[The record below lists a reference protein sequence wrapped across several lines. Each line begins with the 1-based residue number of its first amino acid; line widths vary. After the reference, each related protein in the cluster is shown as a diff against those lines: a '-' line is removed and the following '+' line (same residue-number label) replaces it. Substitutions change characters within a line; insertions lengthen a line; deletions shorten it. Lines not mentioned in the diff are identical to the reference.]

1 MLRHK
6 RRVSV
11 WKVLSFYK
19 WSVAMKLKSMQ
30 VKNFKCAEDSTLFDI
45 CPVTCLVG
53 KNEAGKTSL
62 LEALHKLNSDVAE
75 LGEFDVLLEYPRRRR
90 KEYQRRSGT
99 KPDDALITRWQ
110 LEDKDVKALEE
121 KLGAGAVKSRIVEIR
136 KGYYPGQRW
145 VFVNDKTSQKVSM
158 PASVQAKM
166 EKLLPKFLYF
176 SKCNIMD
183 GRIAIDYI
191 IKKQERGKLSG
202 PERVFLALLDMVG
215 TRPEHLT
222 SIDNSEELIADLEA
236 ASAPITEQISRY
248 WSQNTTLRVSFLL
261 HSGKPQDPPPFD
273 QGQILET
280 RILNTRHNLT
290 LNFDERSTGFAW
302 FFSFLVWFSQVKRT
316 LGDNLFILLDDPGI
330 GLHAKAQEDLLR
342 YISHELEPHYQ
353 VIYTTHSPFMVE
365 ANNLQR
371 VRTVEDIISTGD
383 DGREKYLGTKV
394 GEKTLS
400 TNADTLIPLRAAL
413 GHEMMRSMVTGHK
426 TLLVESVTEA
436 LYLNWFSTRLK
447 EKGRAGLDSSWK
459 IVPCGGGEKI
469 GAFLGLFGAN
479 KGNVVVLMDMA
490 GWQNRL
496 EQLRESKL
504 MQGCGILTIDKYINN
519 EEGSIEDLIGWP
531 TYFAL
536 VNLCY
541 KLPRKKRLS
550 LTAPGETT
558 SIDDQPKRI
567 VRQVEEFFA
576 AAGSDVGT
584 FDRYK
589 PAEFLVEHARKC
601 LKKLPDLSRA
611 LDRFEELFADIN
623 ACQTS
628 PQAPTTPRHMQ
639 SHSIVDLE
647 SSKKAGQLAE
657 TEKV

>member
-1 MLRHK
+1 MEG
-6 RRVSV
+6 VI
-11 WKVLSFYK
+11 FFE

-30 VKNFKCAEDSTLFDI
+30 VKNFKCVEDSTWFDI

-99 KPDDALITRWQ
+99 KPDDALITKWE
-110 LEDKDVKALEE
+110 LEHKDVKALEE
-121 KLGAGAVKSRIVEIR
+121 KLGISAVKSRFVEIR

-145 VFVNDKTSQKVSM
+145 AFVNDKTSKKDSI
-158 PASVQAKM
+158 PASVQAKI

-202 PERVFLALLDMVG
+202 PERVFLALLDLVG

-261 HSGKPQDPPPFD
+261 HPGKPQDPPPFD

-316 LGDNLFILLDDPGI
+316 FGDNLFVLLDDPGI

-342 YISHELEPHYQ
+342 YISQELEPHYQ
-353 VIYTTHSPFMVE
+353 VIYTTHSPFMVG

-371 VRTVEDIISTGD
+371 TRTVEDIISTGD
-383 DGREKYLGTKV
+383 DGREKYLGTRV
-394 GEKTLS
+394 GEKVFS
-400 TNADTLIPLRAAL
+400 TDADTLIPLRAAL
-413 GHEMMRSMVTGHK
+413 GYEMMRSMVAGHK
-426 TLLVESVTEA
+426 TLLVESMTEA
-436 LYLNWFSTRLK
+436 FYLNWFSTRLN

-459 IVPCGGGEKI
+459 IGPCGGGEKI
-469 GAFLGLFGAN
+469 GPLRGLFGAN
-479 KGNVVVLMDMA
+479 KGNVVVLMDVD
-490 GWQNRL
+490 GGQKRL
-496 EQLRESKL
+496 EQLRDSEL
-504 MQGCGILTIDKYINN
+504 MQGCGILTMDKYIHS

-531 TYFAL
+531 TYFGL

-550 LTAPGETT
+550 LTAPDETV
-558 SIDDQPKRI
+558 SIDSQPKRL
-567 VRQVEEFFA
+567 VRRVEEYFA
-576 AAGSDVGT
+576 ADKPDIGT

-589 PAEFLVEHARKC
+589 PAEFLVEHTGKC

-611 LDRFEELFADIN
+611 LDLFEKLFADIN
-623 ACQTS
+623 TCQSS
-628 PQAPTTPRHMQ
+628 PQALKAPGYTQGRT
-639 SHSIVDLE
+639 IVDLE
-647 SSKKAGQLAE
+647 PRKKADQLAK

>member
-1 MLRHK
+1 MEG
-6 RRVSV
+6 VV
-11 WKVLSFYK
+11 FYK
-19 WSVAMKLKSMQ
+19 WSVAMKLRSMQ
-30 VKNFKCAEDSTLFDI
+30 VKNFKCVEDSTRFDI
-45 CPVTCLVG
+45 RPVTCLVG
-53 KNEAGKTSL
+53 KNEAGKTAL

-99 KPDDALITRWQ
+99 KPDDALITRWE
-110 LEDKDVKALEE
+110 LEDKDVEALEE
-121 KLGAGAVKSRIVEIR
+121 KLGIGAVKSRIVEIR

-145 VFVNDKTSQKVSM
+145 VFEDGRSSQKVSM

-183 GRIAIDYI
+183 GRIAIDFI
-191 IKKQERGKLSG
+191 IKKQQRGKLSG
-202 PERVFLALLDMVG
+202 PERVFLALLDLVG

-222 SIDNSEELIADLEA
+222 SIENSEELIADLEA
-236 ASAPITEQISRY
+236 ASAPITEQIARY

-261 HSGKPQDPPPFD
+261 HPGKPQDPPPFD

-302 FFSFLVWFSQVKRT
+302 FFSFLVWFSQVKKT
-316 LGDNLFILLDDPGI
+316 FGENLFILLDDPGI

-342 YISHELEPHYQ
+342 YISQELEPYYQ
-353 VIYTTHSPFMVE
+353 VIYTTHSPFMVDS
-365 ANNLQR
+365 NDLQR
-371 VRTVEDIISTGD
+371 ARTVEDIISTGD

-394 GEKTLS
+394 GEKVFS
-400 TNADTLIPLRAAL
+400 TDTDTLIPLRTAL
-413 GHEMMRSMVTGHK
+413 GYEMMQSMVTGHK
-426 TLLVESVTEA
+426 TLLVEGMTEA
-436 LYLNWFSTRLK
+436 FYLNWFSTRLN
-447 EKGRAGLDSSWK
+447 EKGRTGLDSSWK

-479 KGNVVVLMDMA
+479 KGDVVVLMDVA
-490 GWQNRL
+490 GGQKRL
-496 EQLRESKL
+496 EQLRESEL
-504 MQGCGILTIDKYINN
+504 MQGCGILTMDKYIHS
-519 EEGSIEDLIGWP
+519 EEGSVEDLIGQS
-531 TYFAL
+531 TYFGL

-541 KLPRKKRLS
+541 KLPRKKRLP
-550 LTAPGETT
+550 LTAPDESV
-558 SIDDQPKRI
+558 SISGQPKRL
-567 VRQVEEFFA
+567 VRRVEEYFA
-576 AAGSDVGT
+576 AAGLDIGS

-589 PAEFLVEHARKC
+589 PVEFLVEHTGKC
-601 LKKLPDLSRA
+601 LKKLPDLSSA

-623 ACQTS
+623 TCQAS
-628 PQAPTTPRHMQ
+628 PQALKAPGQIQTRA
-639 SHSIVDLE
+639 IVDLE
-647 SSKKAGQLAE
+647 SRKKAGRLSE

>member
-1 MLRHK
+1 MHRHCAAGINMEGD
-6 RRVSV
+6 V
-11 WKVLSFYK
+11 FFE

-30 VKNFKCAEDSTLFDI
+30 VKNFKCSEDSTWFDI

-90 KEYQRRSGT
+90 KEYERRASD
-99 KPDDALITRWQ
+99 KPDDALITRWE
-110 LEDKDVKALEE
+110 LEDKDVKVLVDQ
-121 KLGAGAVKSRIVEIR
+121 LGAGAVKSGIVEIR

-191 IKKQERGKLSG
+191 IKKQERSKLSG
-202 PERVFLALLDMVG
+202 PERVFLALLELVG

-222 SIDNSEELIADLEA
+222 SIENSEELIADLEA
-236 ASAPITEQISRY
+236 ASAPITEQIARY

-261 HSGKPQDPPPFD
+261 HPGKAQDPPPFD

-316 LGDNLFILLDDPGI
+316 FGDNLFILLDDPGI

-342 YISHELEPHYQ
+342 YISQELEPHYQ
-353 VIYTTHSPFMVE
+353 VIYTTHSPFMVDH
-365 ANNLQR
+365 NNLQR
-371 VRTVEDIISTGD
+371 ARTVEDIISTGD
-383 DGREKYLGTKV
+383 DGSEKYLGTKV
-394 GEKTLS
+394 GEKVFS
-400 TNADTLIPLRAAL
+400 TDVDTLIPLRAAL
-413 GHEMMRSMVTGHK
+413 GYEMMRSMVAGHK
-426 TLLVESVTEA
+426 TLLVESMTEA
-436 LYLNWFSTRLK
+436 FYLNWFSTRLN

-479 KGNVVVLMDMA
+479 QGDVVVLMDVD
-490 GWQNRL
+490 GGQKRL
-496 EQLRESKL
+496 EQLRESEL
-504 MQGCGILTIDKYINN
+504 LRGCGILTMDKYINN

-531 TYFAL
+531 TYFGL

-550 LTAPGETT
+550 LTAPGESV
-558 SIDDQPKRI
+558 SIDGQTKRL
-567 VRQVEEFFA
+567 VRRIEEHFA
-576 AAGSDVGT
+576 AAEPDLGS

-589 PAEFLVEHARKC
+589 PAEFLVEHTGKC
-601 LKKLPDLSRA
+601 LKKLPDLSKA
-611 LDRFEELFADIN
+611 LERFERLFADIN
-623 ACQTS
+623 TCRKS
-628 PQAPTTPRHMQ
+628 PQALKAPGHVQRRP
-639 SHSIVDLE
+639 IVDLE
-647 SSKKAGQLAE
+647 PRKKAGQL
-657 TEKV
+657 TEVKKV

>member
-1 MLRHK
+1 MEG
-6 RRVSV
+6 VV
-11 WKVLSFYK
+11 FFE

-30 VKNFKCAEDSTLFDI
+30 IKNFKCVEDSTWFDI

-90 KEYQRRSGT
+90 KEYQRRAST
-99 KPDDALITRWQ
+99 KPDDVLITRWE
-110 LEDKDVKALEE
+110 LEDKDVKTLVEQ
-121 KLGAGAVKSRIVEIR
+121 LGAGAVKSRIVEIL

-145 VFVNDKTSQKVSM
+145 VFVNDKTSQKDSM

-191 IKKQERGKLSG
+191 IKKQERGNLSG
-202 PERVFLALLDMVG
+202 PERVFLALLDLVG
-215 TRPEHLT
+215 TKPEHLT
-222 SIDNSEELIADLEA
+222 SIENSEELIADLEA

-261 HSGKPQDPPPFD
+261 HPGKPQDPPPFD

-316 LGDNLFILLDDPGI
+316 FGENLFILLDDPGI

-342 YISHELEPHYQ
+342 YISQELEPHYQ
-353 VIYTTHSPFMVE
+353 VIYTTHSPFMVDPYSIE
-365 ANNLQR
+365 R
-371 VRTVEDIISTGD
+371 TRTVEDITSTGD
-383 DGREKYLGTKV
+383 DGSEKYLGSKV
-394 GEKTLS
+394 GEKVLS
-400 TNADTLIPLRAAL
+400 TDTDTLIPLRAAM
-413 GHEMMRSMVTGHK
+413 GYEMMRSMVAGHK
-426 TLLVESVTEA
+426 TLLVDSLTDA
-436 LYLNWFSTRLK
+436 LYLNWFSTRLN

-479 KGNVVVLMDMA
+479 HGEVVTLLDVA
-490 GWQNRL
+490 GGQKRL
-496 EQLRESKL
+496 EQLRESEL
-504 MQGCGILTIDKYINN
+504 IQGCGILTMDKYINN
-519 EEGSIEDLIGWP
+519 QEGSIEDLIGWP
-531 TYFAL
+531 TYFGL

-550 LTAPGETT
+550 LTAPVEPV
-558 SIDDQPKRI
+558 SIDGQSKRL
-567 VRQVEEFFA
+567 VRRVEEYFTATGFDL
-576 AAGSDVGT
+576 GS

-589 PAEFLVEHARKC
+589 PAEFLVENTGKC

-611 LDRFEELFADIN
+611 LDRFERLFADIN
-623 ACQTS
+623 TCQKS
-628 PQAPTTPRHMQ
+628 PQALKAPGYTQTRP
-639 SHSIVDLE
+639 IVDLE
-647 SSKKAGQLAE
+647 PSKKAGQLAE
-657 TEKV
+657 AEKV

>member
-1 MLRHK
+1 MEG
-6 RRVSV
+6 VV
-11 WKVLSFYK
+11 FFE

-30 VKNFKCAEDSTLFDI
+30 IKNFKCVEDSTSFDI

-90 KEYQRRSGT
+90 KEYQRRAST
-99 KPDDALITRWQ
+99 KPDDVLITRWE
-110 LEDKDVKALEE
+110 LEDKDVKTLVDQ
-121 KLGAGAVKSRIVEIR
+121 LGAGALKSNIVEIS
-136 KGYYPGQRW
+136 KGYYPGHRW
-145 VFVNDKTSQKVSM
+145 VFVNDKTSQKDSM

-191 IKKQERGKLSG
+191 IKKQERGNLSG
-202 PERVFLALLDMVG
+202 PERVFLALLDLVG

-261 HSGKPQDPPPFD
+261 HPGKPQDPPPFD

-316 LGDNLFILLDDPGI
+316 FGENLFILLDDPGI

-342 YISHELEPHYQ
+342 YISQELEPHYQ
-353 VIYTTHSPFMVE
+353 VIYTTHSPFMVDPYSIE
-365 ANNLQR
+365 R
-371 VRTVEDIISTGD
+371 TRTVEDITSTGD
-383 DGREKYLGTKV
+383 DGSEKYLGSKV
-394 GEKTLS
+394 GEKVLS
-400 TNADTLIPLRAAL
+400 TDTDTLIPLRAAM
-413 GHEMMRSMVTGHK
+413 GYEMMRSMVAGHK
-426 TLLVESVTEA
+426 TLLVDSLTDA
-436 LYLNWFSTRLK
+436 LYLNWFSTRLN

-479 KGNVVVLMDMA
+479 HGEVVTLLDVA
-490 GWQNRL
+490 GGQKRL
-496 EQLRESKL
+496 EQLRESEL
-504 MQGCGILTIDKYINN
+504 IQGCGILTMDKYINN
-519 EEGSIEDLIGWP
+519 QEGSIEDLIGWP
-531 TYFAL
+531 TYFGL

-550 LTAPGETT
+550 LTAPVEPV
-558 SIDDQPKRI
+558 SIDGQSKRL
-567 VRQVEEFFA
+567 VRRVEEYFTATGFDL
-576 AAGSDVGT
+576 GS

-589 PAEFLVEHARKC
+589 PAEFLVENTGKC

-611 LDRFEELFADIN
+611 LDRFERLFADIN
-623 ACQTS
+623 TCQKS
-628 PQAPTTPRHMQ
+628 PQALKAPGYTQTRP
-639 SHSIVDLE
+639 IVDLE
-647 SSKKAGQLAE
+647 PSKKAGQLAE
-657 TEKV
+657 AEKV

>member
-1 MLRHK
+1 
-6 RRVSV
+6 
-11 WKVLSFYK
+11 
-19 WSVAMKLKSMQ
+19 MQ
-30 VKNFKCAEDSTLFDI
+30 VKNFKCVEDSTQFDI

-62 LEALHKLNSDVAE
+62 LEALHKMNSDVAE

-90 KEYQRRSGT
+90 KEYERRTSAT
-99 KPDDALITRWQ
+99 PDEALITRWE
-110 LEDKDVKALEE
+110 LEDKDVKALVDQ
-121 KLGAGAVKSRIVEIR
+121 LGTGAVKSRIVEIR

-145 VFVNDKTSQKVSM
+145 VFVNDETSHKDSM
-158 PASVQAKM
+158 PASVQVKM

-202 PERVFLALLDMVG
+202 PERVFLALLDLVG
-215 TRPEHLT
+215 TKPKHLS

-261 HSGKPQDPPPFD
+261 HPGKLQDPPPFD

-316 LGDNLFILLDDPGI
+316 FGDNLFVLLDDPGI

-342 YISHELEPHYQ
+342 YISQELEPNYQ
-353 VIYTTHSPFMVE
+353 VIYTTHSPFMVDP
-365 ANNLQR
+365 NNLQR
-371 VRTVEDIISTGD
+371 ARTVEDIISTGD
-383 DGREKYLGTKV
+383 DGREIYLGTKV
-394 GEKTLS
+394 GEKVLS
-400 TNADTLIPLRAAL
+400 TDTDTLIPLRAAL
-413 GHEMMRSMVTGHK
+413 GYEMMRSMVTGHK
-426 TLLVESVTEA
+426 TLLVESMTEA
-436 LYLNWFSTRLK
+436 FYLNWFSTRLN

-479 KGNVVVLMDMA
+479 QGNVVVLMDMD
-490 GWQNRL
+490 GGQKRL
-496 EQLRESKL
+496 KQLRESEL
-504 MQGCGILTIDKYINN
+504 LRDCGILTMDKYTNN
-519 EEGSIEDLIGWP
+519 GEGSIEDLIGWP

-550 LTAPGETT
+550 LRAPGE
-558 SIDDQPKRI
+558 SVNNDGQAIRL
-567 VRQVEEFFA
+567 VRQVEEHFA
-576 AAGSDVGT
+576 AAELDLGS
-584 FDRYK
+584 FDHYK
-589 PAEFLVEHARKC
+589 PAEFLVENTGKC
-601 LKKLPDLSRA
+601 LKKLPDLSNA
-611 LDRFEELFADIN
+611 LERFEKLFADIN
-623 ACQTS
+623 NCRENPQTFDAS
-628 PQAPTTPRHMQ
+628 GYTQAR
-639 SHSIVDLE
+639 SIVDIE
-647 SSKKAGQLAE
+647 PRKKKDQF
-657 TEKV
+657 TEVEKA